1 MRNYLT
7 VSHAD
12 VPATSTGSPIE
23 TSRQP
28 GRAKQGL
35 WGAVALTLALGALQA
50 GAAANADEIAP
61 ASKMVSLAGLNLA
74 RSSDLAI
81 ARERLQAAA
90 AEVCRSDAGKMDST
104 ADATC
109 KQETYATAMAKVNAY
124 RSTLA
129 IVTEMRSVAGVPS
142 KLVSLAD
149 LDLAKSEHLD
159 IVRSRLLAAAKE
171 VCNASMSQIS
181 FRPDSLCVQ
190 DTYASAMKKV
200 SDHLVTAGMA
210 AGAEHLARIY

>member
-1 MRNYLT
+1 MRNFLKF
-7 VSHAD
+7 SAAD
-12 VPATSTGSPIE
+12 VPASSTGFLIEASP
-23 TSRQP
+23 QP
-28 GRAKQGL
+28 GRAKQSL
-35 WGAVALTLALGALQA
+35 WGAVAFTLALGALQA
-50 GAAANADEIAP
+50 GVAANAEEVAP

-90 AEVCRSDAGKMDST
+90 AEVCRSDAGKLDAA
-104 ADATC
+104 ADASC
-109 KQETYATAMAKVNAY
+109 RQETYMTAMATVNDY

-149 LDLAKSEHLD
+149 LDLSKSEHLD
-159 IVRSRLLAAAKE
+159 IVRSRLMAAAKE
-171 VCNASMSQIS
+171 VCKISMSQIA

>member
-1 MRNYLT
+1 MRNSPT
-7 VSHAD
+7 VSAAD
-12 VPATSTGSPIE
+12 VPAASTGFLVE
-23 TSRQP
+23 ASRQST
-28 GRAKQGL
+28 RAKHGL
-35 WGAVALTLALGALQA
+35 WSAVAFTLALGAVQA
-50 GAAANADEIAP
+50 GAAANAEEVGP

-74 RSSDLAI
+74 RSSDFAI

-90 AEVCRSDAGKMDST
+90 AEVCRSDAGKLDSS

-149 LDLAKSEHLD
+149 LDLAKSDHLD
-159 IVRSRLLAAAKE
+159 IVRNRLMSAAKE
-171 VCNASMSQIS
+171 VCKASMSQIS
-181 FRPDSLCVQ
+181 FRPDTLCVQ

-200 SDHLVTAGMA
+200 SEHLLTAGMP
-210 AGAEHLARIY
+210 AGTRHLARFY

>member
-1 MRNYLT
+1 MSNFPDF
-7 VSHAD
+7 SAAG
-12 VPATSTGSPIE
+12 VPATSTGSLIE
-23 TSRQP
+23 ASRRVSQQ
-28 GRAKQGL
+28 RGL
-35 WGAVALTLALGALQA
+35 WGAVAFTLALGALQA
-50 GAAANADEIAP
+50 GVAAHAVEAAP

-90 AEVCRSDAGKMDST
+90 AEVCRSESGKLDA
-104 ADATC
+104 AVDATC
-109 KQETYATAMAKVNAY
+109 KQETYETAMATVNAY

-142 KLVSLAD
+142 KLVSLSD
-149 LDLAKSEHLD
+149 LDLSKSAHLD
-159 IVRSRLLAAAKE
+159 IVRTRLMAASKE
-171 VCNASMSQIS
+171 VCKVSMSQIS

-190 DTYASAMKKV
+190 DTYAAAMKKV